1 MKKIHFSA
9 IIFFVIIAS
18 SVTCKSNDLTKYA
31 DVRLSVK
38 QLERIASYD
47 HLIRYYCD
55 NLMLYGY
62 ENRVDPNFLRALMIA
77 ESNIEKNAVSG
88 DKAYGLTQITTDT
101 GSEALREIEKARREF
116 DQGEGQTNIK
126 LVGEDLLDPSMNIF
140 LATYLISK
148 YNARYDGRLDLVV
161 SAWNAGP
168 GSIKNNLPP
177 NYRETLD
184 IIGKINGYYHLLL
197 DLKQRGVS
205 FLQD

>member
-1 MKKIHFSA
+1 MERLFSA
-9 IIFFVIIAS
+9 IVFLVIFAS
-18 SVTCKSNDLTKYA
+18 SVTCQSNDLVKYK
-31 DVRLSVK
+31 DIKLSVD

-62 ENRVDPNFLRALMIA
+62 ENRVDPNFIRALILA
-77 ESNIEKNAVSG
+77 ESNVRKDAVSG
-88 DKAYGLTQITTDT
+88 DSAYGLTQITPET
-101 GSEALREIEKARREF
+101 GSNALREIEMARNAF
-116 DQGEGQTNIK
+116 DQGNEKTNYK
-126 LVGEDLLDPSMNIF
+126 LVGEDLLDPGMNIF
-140 LATYLISK
+140 LATYLLSK
-148 YNARYDGRLDLVV
+148 YNAKYNGRLDLVV

-168 GSIKNNLPP
+168 GSIKNDMPP

-197 DLKQRGVS
+197 DLKQRGLS